1 MSSQKART
9 CRNINTILAEQ
20 DMAAQQQVTCCD
32 VT

>member
-1 MSSQKART
+1 MSRQKAQT

-20 DMAAQQQVTCCD
+20 DMAAQQQVLRRD